1 MAFRVLALL
10 LVAAAAQEPAPAGYV
25 PERVYDT
32 RRGVFS
38 DFEVMLSD
46 IAAAD
51 AVLVGEQH
59 DDANTHRLEAA
70 LLQGLARRGAAV
82 TLSLEMFERD
92 VQPSIDDYVAG
103 RIQEASFLSLSR
115 PWPRYATDY
124 RPLVEAAIANR
135 WPVIAA
141 NVPRKFAALVAKS
154 GLEALETLDAADRA
168 HAARDLQCPRDAYF
182 ERFVETMNSH
192 PMPGADAKPDADRRA
207 IGERYYLAQCLKDE
221 TMAEAIAAAIERRG
235 GPVVHYNGA
244 FHSDFGAGVAARVK
258 RRLPSRRV
266 VVITMLPVA
275 NLDTLA
281 PQGEDLKRADYLVY
295 TLK

>member
-32 RRGVFS
+32 GRGVFS

-70 LLQGLARRGAAV
+70 VLQGLARRGAAV

-192 PMPGADAKPDADRRA
+192 PMPGADAKPDAERRA

-244 FHSDFGAGVAARVK
+244 FHSDFGAGVAERVK

-275 NLDTLA
+275 SLDTLA